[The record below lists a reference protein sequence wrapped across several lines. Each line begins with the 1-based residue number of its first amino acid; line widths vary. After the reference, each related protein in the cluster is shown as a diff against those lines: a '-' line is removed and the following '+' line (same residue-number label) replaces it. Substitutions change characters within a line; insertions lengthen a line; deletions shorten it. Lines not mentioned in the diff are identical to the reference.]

1 MFVLRNQPKGARFAS
16 FGLGLCVFA
25 LMPTEIGY
33 QDIASLLARQPG
45 VAERWQKRVF
55 SGVGTIQVATFS
67 FWPSDW
73 NLFAAKCGLSSRKLR
88 QSGHRH
94 HRFRNAQS
102 SCRAAA
108 ALSTRRFPQGRSH
121 AEGRSPGRR
130 AANARGNR
138 GARRERAGQR
148 RSLDLQRI
156 GNGRQDRR
164 SAGAG
169 RACTARPRASS
180 RAPRASAAAI

>member
-55 SGVGTIQVATFS
+55 SAAGTIHVATFS
-67 FWPSDW
+67 FGRPIGTV
-73 NLFAAKCGLSSRKLR
+73 FAADRDLSARKPR

-94 HRFRNAQS
+94 HRFGDAQ
-102 SCRAAA
+102 
-108 ALSTRRFPQGRSH
+108 P
-121 AEGRSPGRR
+121 
-130 AANARGNR
+130 
-138 GARRERAGQR
+138 
-148 RSLDLQRI
+148 
-156 GNGRQDRR
+156 DRR
-164 SAGAG
+164 S
-169 RACTARPRASS
+169 RRRVIRPPISPRSIAR
-180 RAPRASAAAI
+180 